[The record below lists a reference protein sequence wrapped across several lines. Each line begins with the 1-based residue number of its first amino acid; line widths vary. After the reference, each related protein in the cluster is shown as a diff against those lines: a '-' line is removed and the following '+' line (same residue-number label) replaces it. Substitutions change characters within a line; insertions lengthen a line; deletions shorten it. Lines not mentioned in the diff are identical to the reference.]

1 MVLKPHPPQLI
12 SSQKEITP
20 MSAEELED
28 QKRMDQFLDSLL
40 DEPTDIL
47 NQEKDSLFREQI
59 LNQELESGTSFNKS
73 ILTADT
79 KKCVLQESSLKV
91 KDCKFWPNCK
101 FGDSCKYRHH

>member
-47 NQEKDSLFREQI
+47 NQEKDSLFRE
-59 LNQELESGTSFNKS
+59 
-73 ILTADT
+73 
-79 KKCVLQESSLKV
+79 
-91 KDCKFWPNCK
+91 
-101 FGDSCKYRHH
+101 